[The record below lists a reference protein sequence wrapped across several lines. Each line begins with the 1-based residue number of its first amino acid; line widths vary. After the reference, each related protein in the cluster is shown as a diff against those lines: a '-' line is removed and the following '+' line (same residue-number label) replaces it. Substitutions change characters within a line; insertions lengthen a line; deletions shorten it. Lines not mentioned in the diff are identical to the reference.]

1 MIHEL
6 TLAAVKRKLYDFDHI
21 PRFIN
26 CKEICCALGMAYKQA
41 GLKLPELTV
50 GSDVMEALATLV
62 PPIQNSPRVEECLK
76 ETLTSYNK
84 LGESMDAD
92 ALTTLRL
99 GYEAGVFVETKTL
112 LAK

>member
-62 PPIQNSPRVEECLK
+62 PPIQNSPSVEECLK

-92 ALTTLRL
+92 ALATLRL
-99 GYEAGVFVETKTL
+99 GYEADNC
-112 LAK
+112 